1 MSSAGGGRSSFW
13 DEEGAGRVL
22 RAVDGGM
29 SSCKA
34 RRGEVDEV
42 WWSGAPV
49 VVVVGEKGV
58 MAVEEM
64 MVGRGGRE
72 RGGRGSLLGAG
83 DGEGISIHS
92 GLPRKESA
100 VGVAVSVDTL
110 TRPSLSCR
118 WPLVGSVLSLEVA
131 RLMAALPEL
140 ASGA

>member
-1 MSSAGGGRSSFW
+1 MSFRGGGLSFW
-13 DEEGAGRVL
+13 DEEGAGRAL
-22 RAVDGGM
+22 RGV

-34 RRGEVDEV
+34 RRGEVD
-42 WWSGAPV
+42 GDGGL
-49 VVVVGEKGV
+49 VVVGEKGG

-72 RGGRGSLLGAG
+72 RGGRGSVLDAG

-92 GLPRKESA
+92 GLPPRKESA
-100 VGVAVSVDTL
+100 AEVAVSVDTR
-110 TRPSLSCR
+110 TGASLSCR

-140 ASGA
+140 ASGAA